1 VSDPSGGVFVFHT
14 KGMQFEFTD
23 KDIYS
28 VYFRDL
34 VIEDGNPKW
43 MDDIQQVICQCQ
55 KVLKKQSNGFTNAAN
70 HVKSQHK
77 EEYESKVQE
86 YLQLKA
92 KGQKSVLDFVSIPQ
106 NAMNMYKWLD
116 WVVMDNHSFHFVEK
130 KRTRGNSKLT
140 PVATTTFMKYL
151 RLVTTKVEAIV
162 KNTLPPK
169 FGLILDGWTEN
180 STHFCVLFACIPGT
194 CERVMLSFSP
204 LLDQRTQDANA
215 HYNWIVA
222 MLAPYGKTPE
232 SILFFCSDNTNTMP
246 AVARLLNCHFLGC
259 NSHRLA
265 LYVKHYLDCDEEDD
279 AHILNKLKKLMKK
292 LRSANKAGAL
302 MMETHLKPITSN
314 ATRWSSTYN
323 MVRRYNLGT
332 KI

>member
-1 VSDPSGGVFVFHT
+1 
-14 KGMQFEFTD
+14 MLFEFTD

-130 KRTRGNSKLT
+130 KRTRGNSNLT
-140 PVATTTFMKYL
+140 PVATTTFMK
-151 RLVTTKVEAIV
+151 
-162 KNTLPPK
+162 
-169 FGLILDGWTEN
+169 LI
-180 STHFCVLFACIPGT
+180 H
-194 CERVMLSFSP
+194 
-204 LLDQRTQDANA
+204 
-215 HYNWIVA
+215 
-222 MLAPYGKTPE
+222 
-232 SILFFCSDNTNTMP
+232 
-246 AVARLLNCHFLGC
+246 
-259 NSHRLA
+259 
-265 LYVKHYLDCDEEDD
+265 
-279 AHILNKLKKLMKK
+279 
-292 LRSANKAGAL
+292 
-302 MMETHLKPITSN
+302 
-314 ATRWSSTYN
+314 
-323 MVRRYNLGT
+323 
-332 KI
+332 